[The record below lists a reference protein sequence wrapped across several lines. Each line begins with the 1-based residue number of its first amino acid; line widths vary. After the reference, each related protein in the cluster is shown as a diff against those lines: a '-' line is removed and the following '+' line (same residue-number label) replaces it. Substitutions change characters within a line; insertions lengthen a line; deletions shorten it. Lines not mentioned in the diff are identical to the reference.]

1 MIRLV
6 EQSLVYFYKSTL
18 SCLIQRQRHEGD
30 FMNFLDIQTHF
41 SKLSMPRGWMLAT
54 GYSPRALKHLEKAIN
69 DEEKV
74 SHDKNL

>member
-1 MIRLV
+1 MIRLA

-41 SKLSMPRGWMLAT
+41 SKLSIPRGGCIAS
-54 GYSPRALKHLEKAIN
+54 YSTQALKHLEKAIN

>member
-1 MIRLV
+1 MIRLD

-30 FMNFLDIQTHF
+30 FMNFLDNPNSFFKTF
-41 SKLSMPRGWMLAT
+41 YSKGWMHC
-54 GYSPRALKHLEKAIN
+54 YSTQALKHLEKAIN